1 MSSPAYPSLPFADRA
16 LNALANAG
24 DFAMGLAT
32 PTLRLGVTGLSRAG
46 KTVFITALVH
56 NLVNGGRL
64 PLFEPVA
71 RGRLAKAT
79 LEPQPDDDVPR
90 FDLEAHVATLVD
102 DRLWPTSTRRVS
114 ELRLT
119 LEFQSD
125 GLFARAFGRGRLHL
139 DIVDYPG
146 EWLLDLPLL
155 GKSYAEWSTETLARA
170 ATGAHAEIAAPW
182 LDATRAMA
190 PDAPEDETT
199 ARRLAALFTDY
210 LRAARAD
217 EHALSTLPPGRFLM
231 PGDLEGSPALT
242 FAPLDLAGREPAAK
256 SLAAMM
262 ARRYEAYKD
271 IVVRP
276 FFRDH
281 FSRLDRQIV
290 LVDALQALN
299 AGPEAVADLRE
310 ALTGILGCFRPGK
323 TSWLASILTRRI
335 DRIVFAATKADH
347 LHRSSHDR
355 LEKILRRLVDDA
367 MARATFAG
375 ADVDV
380 VALAAVRATREAMV
394 EHDGETLPAIL
405 GVPLPGET
413 MDGEALDPEAEF
425 ALFPGDLPDDPDSL
439 FEPLADASAPH
450 RTAAANSDSSSSTS
464 APQQNRNRNFHGEGT
479 SHGAKEEIGDLA
491 FVRFRPPH
499 LERTAEGFTLSLP
512 HIRLDRALQFL
523 LGDRLT

>member
-1 MSSPAYPSLPFADRA
+1 MSSSTTVPSLSLLDQART
-16 LNALANAG
+16 ALANAS

-56 NLVNGGRL
+56 NLINGGRL

-79 LEPQPDDDVPR
+79 LEPQPDDAVPR
-90 FDLEAHVATLVD
+90 FDIEAHVATLVEE
-102 DRLWPTSTRRVS
+102 RLWPSSTRRVS

-119 LEFQSD
+119 LEFASE

-155 GKSYAEWSTETLARA
+155 VKSYHEWSTETLARSA
-170 ATGAHAEIAAPW
+170 RGAHADLAAEW
-182 LDATRAMA
+182 LAATRAVA
-190 PDAPEDETT
+190 TDAPEDEAT

-210 LRAARAD
+210 LRAARAE

-231 PGDLEGSPALT
+231 PGDLDGSPALT
-242 FAPLDLAGREPAAK
+242 FAPLLLDGREPAPK

-262 ARRYEAYKD
+262 QRRYEAYKD
-271 IVVRP
+271 VVVRP

-281 FSRLDRQIV
+281 FARLDRQIV

-299 AGPEAVADLRE
+299 AGPDAVSDLRE
-310 ALTGILGCFRPGK
+310 ALTGILGCFRPGRA
-323 TSWLASILTRRI
+323 SWLASILTRRI

-347 LHRSSHDR
+347 LHRTSHDR
-355 LEKILRRLVDDA
+355 LERILRRLVDQA
-367 MARATFAG
+367 MERASLGG
-375 ADVDV
+375 AEIDV

-394 EHDGETLPAIL
+394 EHDGEKLPAIL
-405 GVPLPGET
+405 GVPLPGESL
-413 MDGEALDPEAEF
+413 DGEPLDPEAEF
-425 ALFPGDLPDDPDSL
+425 ALFPGDLPENPDAV
-439 FEPLADASAPH
+439 FAD
-450 RTAAANSDSSSSTS
+450 
-464 APQQNRNRNFHGEGT
+464 
-479 SHGAKEEIGDLA
+479 GATPVEDGALA
-491 FVRFRPPH
+491 FVRFRPPR
-499 LERTAEGFTLSLP
+499 LERTAEGATLSLP
-512 HIRLDRALQFL
+512 HVRLDRVLQFL